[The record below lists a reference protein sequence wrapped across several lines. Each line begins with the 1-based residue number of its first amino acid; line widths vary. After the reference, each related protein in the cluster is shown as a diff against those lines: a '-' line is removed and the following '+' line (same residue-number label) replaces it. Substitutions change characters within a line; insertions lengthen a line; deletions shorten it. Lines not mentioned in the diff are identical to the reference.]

1 MKAVLKFA
9 ASGHVQELL
18 SYLTV
23 IFKTANLELSNS
35 DRIHLSNLTLMAYFQ
50 QALASEVSVTDELRG
65 KLIAFLDANHW
76 FDECLAVRLAA
87 ETREWKLLGKDYLI
101 TYALLLIFS
110 LLFLNF
116 VHLYGNFFQ
125 FQVTLHNLEA
135 FLETCL
141 LPLPRPLHKC

>member
-35 DRIHLSNLTLMAYFQ
+35 DLIHLLNLTLMAYFQ

-87 ETREWKLLGKDYLI
+87 ETREWKLLGKNYLI
-101 TYALLLIFS
+101 TYIF
-110 LLFLNF
+110 LTLFEF
-116 VHLYGNFFQ
+116 WHSYGNFFQ

-141 LPLPRPLHKC
+141 

>member
-87 ETREWKLLGKDYLI
+87 ETREWKLLGKNYLI
-101 TYALLLIFS
+101 TYIF
-110 LLFLNF
+110 LTLFEF
-116 VHLYGNFFQ
+116 WHSYGNFFQ

>member
-87 ETREWKLLGKDYLI
+87 ETREWKLLGKNYLI
-101 TYALLLIFS
+101 TYIF
-110 LLFLNF
+110 LTLFEF
-116 VHLYGNFFQ
+116 WHSYGNFFQ

-141 LPLPRPLHKC
+141 

>member
-87 ETREWKLLGKDYLI
+87 ETREWKLLGKNLI
-101 TYALLLIFS
+101 SKISKTDIII
-110 LLFLNF
+110 
-116 VHLYGNFFQ
+116 
-125 FQVTLHNLEA
+125 
-135 FLETCL
+135 
-141 LPLPRPLHKC
+141 

>member
-1 MKAVLKFA
+1 
-9 ASGHVQELL
+9 
-18 SYLTV
+18 
-23 IFKTANLELSNS
+23 
-35 DRIHLSNLTLMAYFQ
+35 MAYFQ

-87 ETREWKLLGKDYLI
+87 ETREWKLLGKNYLI
-101 TYALLLIFS
+101 TYALLLIFF

-116 VHLYGNFFQ
+116 VHSYGNFFQ

-141 LPLPRPLHKC
+141 